1 MKYREMVKFLNDNG
15 ILAMQPVIAN
25 YLDAQLETD
34 ITDEEFEEI
43 CEEIFDC
50 YLGSI
55 EEPDIWCLIDKVL
68 MERGLKEEAI

>member
-1 MKYREMVKFLNDNG
+1 MKYREMTKFLNDIG

-34 ITDEEFEEI
+34 ISDDEFEEI
-43 CEEIFDC
+43 CEEVFDC

-55 EEPDIWCLIDKVL
+55 EEPDIWRLIDKVL
-68 MERGLKEEAI
+68 KDRELKEE